1 MNTALRAVLTCAAI
15 VITGTGFAAN
25 QSDSRSNQQAA
36 QAATG
41 AASANEDAT
50 PVVVNQGP
58 GDGPA
63 AGANI
68 PDANP
73 GPVTIPNDG
82 NMPGSGSA
90 ASANAPART
99 DDALRSEAY
108 SAELRR
114 CETLSASDK
123 IRCVA
128 TLQKK
133 QGQM

>member
-1 MNTALRAVLTCAAI
+1 MNTALRAVLTCSAI
-15 VITGTGFAAN
+15 VISGTGFAAN
-25 QSDSRSNQQAA
+25 QSDSIPNQQAA
-36 QAATG
+36 QAAAGT
-41 AASANEDAT
+41 ANANEHVT
-50 PVVVNQGP
+50 PVVVNRSAGV
-58 GDGPA
+58 DSA

-82 NMPGSGSA
+82 NMPGSKSA
-90 ASANAPART
+90 ASANALPRT

-114 CETLSASDK
+114 CETLSASNK